1 MKTLDLISILKSTFK
16 HTVRGWHTIKVW
28 CILQNQQKG
37 ELISTQNMQHKYN
50 NTSTR
55 WELLWAAQVFV
66 AVLVL
71 RILCAN

>member
-16 HTVRGWHTIKVW
+16 HTIRGWHTIKVW
-28 CILQNQQKG
+28 FILQNQQKG

-50 NTSTR
+50 TSTR
-55 WELLWAAQVFV
+55 WELLWAAQVLV

-71 RILCAN
+71 CILCAN